1 MNKEQELENYLS
13 ISPNK
18 FAIYLYETKSLKN
31 LYKDELDIS
40 NNNNSLDLNIL
51 KKFLDNNIF
60 KIEKLSGKFLD
71 NIFFIINDRKILDLE
86 IGIKKKNYKDFITKE
101 YLENSLKEAKDLF
114 RENYPNQEIIHMI
127 INKYYINN
135 KIYLSFEKNLKSDH
149 LALEIEFKSIS
160 NNTIYDLN
168 KILENYHIK
177 ITKFIDEGYVKNFF
191 GKEMDLPEMSHKIL
205 NGYNENEVSFVTKN
219 PKKLTFFEKFFQ
231 LFS

>member
-1 MNKEQELENYLS
+1 
-13 ISPNK
+13 
-18 FAIYLYETKSLKN
+18 
-31 LYKDELDIS
+31 
-40 NNNNSLDLNIL
+40 
-51 KKFLDNNIF
+51 
-60 KIEKLSGKFLD
+60 
-71 NIFFIINDRKILDLE
+71 
-86 IGIKKKNYKDFITKE
+86 
-101 YLENSLKEAKDLF
+101 
-114 RENYPNQEIIHMI
+114 MI

-177 ITKFIDEGYVKNFF
+177 ITKFIDGGYVKNFF

-219 PKKLTFFEKFFQ
+219 PKKLNFFEKFFQ